1 MISFPVLVG
10 ARIGAALML
19 LLLIVAQGYSIWRAY
34 KQTASSRSWPTTEGT
49 IVESHPDAS
58 TGGEQRPDHSS
69 IVRYRYRV
77 GDREYEGDRI
87 QLQTWL
93 LSPRRPIAGYPVG
106 RRVDIR
112 YDPQDPGNAVL
123 RAGTGLPVQ
132 IGVLFSLLTV
142 EAALAAVVLTDG
154 EILAMLAGLPWLALL
169 VSGGLFAGG
178 ILAVLN
184 HMRHRTARSDWPCV
198 NGTIK
203 TCTINVEHDTS
214 GDERYC
220 ADISFAY
227 RVAGHDYRMSSV
239 IWGAR
244 TVSADRGGA
253 AAIIAKYPVGSSV
266 PVYYD
271 PVQPTTAVLGP
282 RVRGGIVAPAMLIV
296 LVGTA
301 AVACFNFLAD
311 LGRHGRGASV
321 GEAAIERIKHVTGFI
336 RRAL

>member
-10 ARIGAALML
+10 TRISAAL
-19 LLLIVAQGYSIWRAY
+19 LLLLVVAQGYSIWRAY
-34 KQTASSRSWPTTEGT
+34 KQTGASRSWPTTEGT
-49 IVESHPDAS
+49 IVESYLDPS
-58 TGGEQRPDHSS
+58 GRERRPDRSS
-69 IVRYRYRV
+69 MIRYRYRV
-77 GDREYEGDRI
+77 GDRDYEGDRV
-87 QLQTWL
+87 QLPTWL
-93 LSPRRPIAGYPVG
+93 LSPRRPVAGYPVG
-106 RRVDIR
+106 RRVDVH

-123 RAGTGLPVQ
+123 RVGTHLPVQ
-132 IGVLFSLLTV
+132 VGALFSLLTIEV
-142 EAALAAVVLTDG
+142 ALAAVILTDG
-154 EILAMLAGLPWLALL
+154 EILATAGGLPWLALL
-169 VSGGLFAGG
+169 VSGGLFAAG
-178 ILAVLN
+178 IVAVLN
-184 HMRHRTARSDWPCV
+184 LMRRRAAHSDWPCV

-203 TCTINVEHDTS
+203 TCTIDIEHDTS

-227 RVAGHDYRMSSV
+227 RVAGHDYHMSSV

-271 PVQPTTAVLGP
+271 PTQPTTAVLGP
-282 RVRGGIVAPAMLIV
+282 RGRGGIVAPAMLIV

-301 AVACFNFLAD
+301 AVTCFNFLAD
-311 LGRHGRGASV
+311 LGRYGRAASM

>member
-1 MISFPVLVG
+1 MISFLVLLG
-10 ARIGAALML
+10 TRISAAVV
-19 LLLIVAQGYSIWRAY
+19 LLLIVVQGYSIWRAY
-34 KQTASSRSWPTTEGT
+34 KQTGWSRSWPTAEGT
-49 IVESHPDAS
+49 IVESHLDLS
-58 TGGEQRPDHSS
+58 TGGDPRPDRSS
-69 IVRYRYRV
+69 RIRYRYRV
-77 GDREYEGDRI
+77 GDHEYEGDRI
-87 QLQTWL
+87 QLLTWL
-93 LSPRRPIAGYPVG
+93 LPTRRLIEGYPVG
-106 RRVDIR
+106 RRVDVR
-112 YDPQDPGNAVL
+112 YDPQNPGNAVL
-123 RAGTGLPVQ
+123 RVGTGLPVQ
-132 IGVLFSLLTV
+132 IGALFGLLAA
-142 EAALAAVVLTDG
+142 EAVLAAVVLTDG
-154 EILAMLAGLPWLALL
+154 EILAMAAGLPWVALV
-169 VSGGLFAGG
+169 VSGGLFVGG
-178 ILAVLN
+178 IVAVLN
-184 HMRHRTARSDWPCV
+184 HMRRRAARSNWPCV

-227 RVAGHDYRMSSV
+227 RVAGHDYHMSSV

-244 TVSADRGGA
+244 TLSPDRGGA

-282 RVRGGIVAPAMLIV
+282 RGRGGIVAPAMLIV
-296 LVGTA
+296 LVGAA

-311 LGRHGRGASV
+311 LGRHGRAASV